1 MKKMLFSLIL
11 IALLLIAGCSTLS
24 ESLSGSEGSSGS
36 SGSSGS
42 KSGGALTPVPAG
54 HAGVYAVSHN
64 GGGED
69 EKLMFP
75 EDVTGLILERSGSSY
90 LIYLA
95 NVYEGGEGE
104 KIEELD
110 YEYVDNRFSIP
121 YGEVL
126 ATGEPIILD
135 LAFCE
140 EGLCGYMLVGDKK
153 YELRLAKQE

>member
-1 MKKMLFSLIL
+1 M
-11 IALLLIAGCSTLS
+11 AGCSTLS
-24 ESLSGSEGSSGS
+24 ENISGSEGA
-36 SGSSGS
+36 SGS

-75 EDVTGLILERSGSSY
+75 EDVTGLILERSGPSY

-95 NVYEGGEGE
+95 NVYEDGEGE

-110 YEYVDNRFSIP
+110 YEYVAVCD
-121 YGEVL
+121 
-126 ATGEPIILD
+126 
-135 LAFCE
+135 
-140 EGLCGYMLVGDKK
+140 EGLCGFMVVGDKK
-153 YELRLAKQE
+153 SELRLSKQ

>member
-1 MKKMLFSLIL
+1 MKKTSFPLIL
-11 IALLLIAGCSTLS
+11 IALLLLAGCSSLS
-24 ESLSGSEGSSGS
+24 ESFTGSEGSSGS
-36 SGSSGS
+36 SGSSDS

-95 NVYEGGEGE
+95 NVYEDGEGE

-110 YEYVDNRFSIP
+110 YEYVDNRFSIH

-126 ATGEPIILD
+126 ATGDPITLD
-135 LAFCE
+135 LAVCD
-140 EGLCGYMLVGDKK
+140 EGLCGFMVVGDKK
-153 YELRLAKQE
+153 YELRLAKQ

>member
-1 MKKMLFSLIL
+1 MKKTVFSFIL
-11 IALLLIAGCSTLS
+11 IALLLMAGCSTLT
-24 ESLSGSEGSSGS
+24 ESLAGSEGSSD
-36 SGSSGS
+36 S
-42 KSGGALTPVPAG
+42 KSSGALTPVPAG
-54 HAGVYAVSHN
+54 HAGVYAVSYN

-126 ATGEPIILD
+126 ATGDPITLD
-135 LAFCE
+135 LAVCD
-140 EGLCGYMLVGDKK
+140 EGLCGFMVVGDEK
-153 YELRLAKQE
+153 YELRLAKQ

>member
-1 MKKMLFSLIL
+1 MKKTLFSLVL
-11 IALLLIAGCSTLS
+11 ITLLLMTGCSTLS
-24 ESLSGSEGSSGS
+24 ESLSGSGDST
-36 SGSSGS
+36 GSSGS
-42 KSGGALTPVPAG
+42 KSGGALTLVPAG

-95 NVYEGGEGE
+95 NVYEDGEGE

-110 YEYVDNRFSIP
+110 YEYVDNRFSIH

-126 ATGEPIILD
+126 ATGDPITLD
-135 LAFCE
+135 LAVCD
-140 EGLCGYMLVGDKK
+140 EGLCGFMLVGDKK
-153 YELRLAKQE
+153 YELRLAKQ